1 MIDRVARRMRWGG
14 TWRGLK
20 AAAAVLLPLGLVL
33 GSPAAAQT
41 AVPGTRANDPG
52 SAPIIDRDRADRL
65 EPRIAPPVTPAAP
78 PTPAI
83 SIAPPADPAAAVRL
97 TRVRYMGASLPVAVL
112 DAAVAPSI
120 GRPLTRDTLQAI
132 AKAVSDAYARSDIAF
147 YAVSIPA
154 QIPAGG
160 QLIVRVVEGR
170 VKDWRLV
177 GLSPSMPTRLIQA
190 QMKRILR
197 DTPLRKSVLERSL
210 GLMRDIPGQ
219 TVDAQVRQSGQPGEL
234 VMDLIV
240 KRTQL
245 RIGVTIDNSGVVNV
259 VDGVQA
265 QLAVTVNGLLRE
277 GDSTRVAGYLPFYP
291 DRYQYYA
298 LSHSTPIGSDGTSLT
313 AQVARVDS
321 RSRDRAIK
329 GEASLAGV
337 TVSHSLIRSNKT
349 NLTVSASLDGV
360 DSSNYFLDIRFGDY
374 RSRALRLAASWSRA
388 QGKSGEGV
396 SAVISRGVKLLGAQP
411 FVGFSESVFTKAN
424 VHAVAVRSLSQR
436 LSLRLSA
443 RGQYSRDR
451 LPVTERFSLGG
462 RGAGMA
468 FRLGT
473 RTAEQ
478 AIAGAVELSWTL
490 PAKAPPLKDATLFA
504 YADGAAAHAVAR
516 PAYRLAPEDVSLA
529 SVGGGIRVAI
539 GRQWRASVEVA
550 LPVKRPDASYGRK
563 ARAFFSLGRSI

>member
-1 MIDRVARRMRWGG
+1 MALGRAWRR
-14 TWRGLK
+14 LK
-20 AAAAVLLPLGLVL
+20 AAVALLLPLGIAL
-33 GSPAAAQT
+33 GSPAGAQT
-41 AVPGTRANDPG
+41 AFPGTRANDPG
-52 SAPIIDRDRADRL
+52 SAPLIDRDRADRL

-78 PTPAI
+78 PAPAA
-83 SIAPPADPAAAVRL
+83 SIALPADQAADPPAAVLL
-97 TRVRYMGASLPVAVL
+97 TRVRYMGASLPAAVL

-120 GRPLTRDTLQAI
+120 GRPLTRDTLQTI
-132 AKAVSDAYARSDIAF
+132 ARAVSDAYARSDIAF
-147 YAVSIPA
+147 YAVSMPA

-170 VKDWRLV
+170 VKDWRLA
-177 GLSPSMPTRLIQA
+177 GLSPNVPTRLIQA

-245 RIGVTIDNSGVVNV
+245 RVGVTIDNSGVANV

-265 QLAVTVNGLLRE
+265 QLAVTVNGVLRE

-298 LSHSTPIGSDGTSLT
+298 LSHSTPIGSDGTSVIG
-313 AQVARVDS
+313 QVARVDS
-321 RSRDRAIK
+321 RSRDGAIK
-329 GEASLAGV
+329 GEATLAGA
-337 TVSHSLIRSNKT
+337 TVSHPLIRSNKT

-388 QGKSGEGV
+388 QGKSGEAV
-396 SAVISRGVKLLGAQP
+396 SAVVSRGVKLLGARP
-411 FVGFSESVFTKAN
+411 FTGFSESVFTKAN
-424 VHAVAVRSLSQR
+424 VQAVAVRSLSRR

-468 FRLGT
+468 FRLGA

-490 PAKAPPLKDATLFA
+490 PAKAPPLKEAALFA
-504 YADGAAAHAVAR
+504 YADQSATVGFDKVRAGGDGADRSLLAPDAGGVPGTASPTARTRTVCNKVWARLR
-516 PAYRLAPEDVSLA
+516 PAPLIASAP
-529 SVGGGIRVAI
+529 G
-539 GRQWRASVEVA
+539 
-550 LPVKRPDASYGRK
+550 
-563 ARAFFSLGRSI
+563 